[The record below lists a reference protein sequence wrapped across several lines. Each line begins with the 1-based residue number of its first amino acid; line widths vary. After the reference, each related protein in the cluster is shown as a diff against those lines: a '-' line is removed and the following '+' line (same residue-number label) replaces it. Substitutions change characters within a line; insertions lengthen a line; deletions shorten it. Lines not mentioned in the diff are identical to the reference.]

1 MKIENKNI
9 FYTKSEL
16 KSKIPSQNEA
26 PQSVFR
32 QELVTWSHTK
42 SGINK
47 TTVVRQFCKKKHIDS
62 FISEP
67 IIFNKDL
74 L

>member
-1 MKIENKNI
+1 MKIENKNV
-9 FYTKSEL
+9 FYTKSEPN
-16 KSKIPSQNEA
+16 SKNPSQIEV

-32 QELVTWSHTK
+32 QELITWSHTK

-47 TTVVRQFCKKKHIDS
+47 TTVFRQFCKEKHIDS

>member
-1 MKIENKNI
+1 MKIDNKNV
-9 FYTKSEL
+9 FYTKSEPN
-16 KSKIPSQNEA
+16 SKNPLQIEV

-32 QELVTWSHTK
+32 QELITWSHTK
-42 SGINK
+42 GGINK
-47 TTVVRQFCKKKHIDS
+47 TTVVRQFSKEKHIDS

-74 L
+74 

>member
-1 MKIENKNI
+1 MKIDNKNI
-9 FYTKSEL
+9 FYTKSVPN
-16 KSKIPSQNEA
+16 KIDASKIEV

-47 TTVVRQFCKKKHIDS
+47 TTVIRQFSKEKHIDS

-74 L
+74 